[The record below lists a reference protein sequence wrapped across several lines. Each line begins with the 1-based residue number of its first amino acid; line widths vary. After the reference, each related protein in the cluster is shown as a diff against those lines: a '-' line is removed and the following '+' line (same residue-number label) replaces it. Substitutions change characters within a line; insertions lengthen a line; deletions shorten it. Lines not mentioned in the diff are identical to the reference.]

1 MVYCSEA
8 ENLGGLLS
16 DVSGRKPCKQRSS
29 RSKCKHLLRV
39 GGNVT
44 EEWKIGEFGSC
55 RQRKIRIAATKFDEF
70 CNQKFDKRGIL
81 FCTGFVERPRYVFTI
96 LRGWMV
102 QYHHSGFLRD
112 SSKSQIET

>member
-44 EEWKIGEFGSC
+44 EEWKKGGDLARVGKERFES
-55 RQRKIRIAATKFDEF
+55 QRLNLMNFATR
-70 CNQKFDKRGIL
+70 NLINV
-81 FCTGFVERPRYVFTI
+81 GFYFVLV
-96 LRGWMV
+96 L
-102 QYHHSGFLRD
+102 
-112 SSKSQIET
+112 